1 MPDLPTSPF
10 MFEYN
15 FYISGFLGRDM
26 VKHTTMI
33 PYDLGKVKSL
43 INAATLDGVDITLSG
58 SLLRCCRI
66 SSCN

>member
-15 FYISGFLGRDM
+15 FYISGFLGRD
-26 VKHTTMI
+26 TTMI
-33 PYDLGKVKSL
+33 PYDLSKVKSQ